1 MRKLVFP
8 VLCSTLLLGAFAT
21 GCKFELTAGG
31 ETTPTATTAP
41 TTAPTPTQT
50 AKPPKVKPIKLRVT
64 RIKGNKVGLPGPV
77 VFVTGSAI
85 LSPESEPVLDA
96 VKDFLDA
103 NTNVN
108 LLRIEGHTDSDG
120 EDAANMDLSKQRALA
135 VTAWLVAK
143 GVDCKR
149 LIARGFGETTPA
161 TDDAGN
167 PIPNDT
173 PEHKAQNRRVDFIV
187 ATENGKPVKDDKGKD
202 LPIDG
207 GGKGENAG
215 KTCP

>member
-1 MRKLVFP
+1 
-8 VLCSTLLLGAFAT
+8 
-21 GCKFELTAGG
+21 
-31 ETTPTATTAP
+31 
-41 TTAPTPTQT
+41 
-50 AKPPKVKPIKLRVT
+50 
-64 RIKGNKVGLPGPV
+64 
-77 VFVTGSAI
+77 
-85 LSPESEPVLDA
+85 
-96 VKDFLDA
+96 
-103 NTNVN
+103 
-108 LLRIEGHTDSDG
+108 
-120 EDAANMDLSKQRALA
+120 MDLSKQRALA

-161 TDDAGN
+161 NDETGK

-187 ATENGKPVKDDKGKD
+187 ATETGKPVKDDKGKD